1 MAAIW
6 KGTIAFGLVSIPI
19 ELHPA
24 VREDRP
30 RFRLLH
36 ASDKSPV
43 HYERVCERD
52 GKTVPWSDLVKGFEY
67 AKGRYVV
74 LTRDDFRAAAV
85 EKTKRLD
92 IIDFVD
98 GAAIDDRYFDN
109 SYYVVP
115 TTGGDR
121 AYAVLREAMRKTGRV
136 GIGKVVLRDTQHL
149 TELSVVGDALVV
161 TMMRFAAELVDADR
175 FKFPDGKSVR
185 PQEVAM
191 ADQLITALTSKW
203 DPSQYRDDYQS
214 NLMRII
220 HAKTEGK
227 EAKLVAEKPSADA
240 EVVDLME
247 RLKQSLA
254 GKGGKRGA
262 HPARRRAPA
271 RRRRRAA

>member
-74 LTRDDFRAAAV
+74 LTKDDFRAAAV

-115 TTGGDR
+115 ATGGDR

-161 TMMRFAAELVDADR
+161 TMMRFASELVDAEPIPVPR
-175 FKFPDGKSVR
+175 RQVGA
-185 PQEVAM
+185 PQDVAM
-191 ADQLITALTSKW
+191 ADQLIEALTSKW
-203 DPSQYRDDYQS
+203 DASQYRDDYQS
-214 NLMRII
+214 QSDAHHPRQDQ
-220 HAKTEGK
+220 GQGG
-227 EAKLVAEKPSADA
+227 EAG
-240 EVVDLME
+240 
-247 RLKQSLA
+247 R
-254 GKGGKRGA
+254 RGA
-262 HPARRRAPA
+262 SGRRRGRGSDGAPQAEPRRQGRQAHGPPGRRRAPA

>member
-52 GKTVPWSDLVKGFEY
+52 GKTVPWSDLVKGYEY

-74 LTRDDFRAAAV
+74 LTKDDFRAAAV

-115 TTGGDR
+115 ATGGDR
-121 AYAVLREAMRKTGRV
+121 AYAVLREAMRRTGRV

-161 TMMRFAAELVDADR
+161 TMMRFATELVDASR

-185 PQEVAM
+185 PQELAM
-191 ADQLITALTSKW
+191 ADKLIEALTSKW
-203 DPSQYRDDYQS
+203 DASQYRDDYQT

-227 EAKLVAEKPSADA
+227 EAKLVAEQPAAAA

-254 GKGGKRGA
+254 GKGGKRAA

-271 RRRRRAA
+271 RRRRAA